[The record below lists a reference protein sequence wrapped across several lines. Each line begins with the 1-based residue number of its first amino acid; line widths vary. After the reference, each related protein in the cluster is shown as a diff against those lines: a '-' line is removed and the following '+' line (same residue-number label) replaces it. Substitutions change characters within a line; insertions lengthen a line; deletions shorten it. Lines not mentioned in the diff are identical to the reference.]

1 MSDFFY
7 NSDISQQQAES
18 LVSETLHKCDDGE
31 LFLENTKSES
41 LLLDDGK
48 IKNTS
53 FDTSLGFGFRAVIED
68 KTAFSHSNIISKKS
82 LTDAAQNLK
91 SNMVTNKKNNQKQD
105 NPKRTNTKLYEDK
118 NPIETKSFE
127 DKVELLKKIDEYV
140 RNKNPG
146 IKQVT
151 ASFSGEH
158 QSIQIIKSDSQIYK
172 DQRPLVRFNVSVMME
187 KNGKKFVRKLNP
199 NRTYLSKEGKNL
211 HAPTFL

>member
-53 FDTSLGFGFRAVIED
+53 FDTSLGFGLRAVIED

-91 SNMVTNKKNNQKQD
+91 SNMVTNKKNIIGIISI
-105 NPKRTNTKLYEDK
+105 LYK
-118 NPIETKSFE
+118 WGN
-127 DKVELLKKIDEYV
+127 DENCSTIV
-140 RNKNPG
+140 F
-146 IKQVT
+146 T
-151 ASFSGEH
+151 C
-158 QSIQIIKSDSQIYK
+158 
-172 DQRPLVRFNVSVMME
+172 
-187 KNGKKFVRKLNP
+187 
-199 NRTYLSKEGKNL
+199 TY
-211 HAPTFL
+211 

>member
-91 SNMVTNKKNNQKQD
+91 SNMVTNKKNTYKQE

-127 DKVELLKKIDEYV
+127 DKVELLKKID
-140 RNKNPG
+140 
-146 IKQVT
+146 
-151 ASFSGEH
+151 
-158 QSIQIIKSDSQIYK
+158 
-172 DQRPLVRFNVSVMME
+172 
-187 KNGKKFVRKLNP
+187 
-199 NRTYLSKEGKNL
+199 
-211 HAPTFL
+211 

>member
-53 FDTSLGFGFRAVIED
+53 FDTSLGFGLRAVIED

-82 LTDAAQNLK
+82 LTAASPGFPTSRSTSTPFLK
-91 SNMVTNKKNNQKQD
+91 IIVVGTPFINICD
-105 NPKRTNTKLYEDK
+105 PKFIAPSST
-118 NPIETKSFE
+118 
-127 DKVELLKKIDEYV
+127 
-140 RNKNPG
+140 
-146 IKQVT
+146 
-151 ASFSGEH
+151 
-158 QSIQIIKSDSQIYK
+158 SQ
-172 DQRPLVRFNVSVMME
+172 
-187 KNGKKFVRKLNP
+187 
-199 NRTYLSKEGKNL
+199 
-211 HAPTFL
+211 